1 LHCGHNTQ
9 VSSMKNT
16 WYFFLIYIVNEI
28 KIRQFILFNIKK
40 NGLYVDFKC
49 FLDER

>member
-1 LHCGHNTQ
+1 
-9 VSSMKNT
+9 MKNNL
-16 WYFFLIYIVNEI
+16 YLLKLIIANEI

-49 FLDER
+49 FYMNVELIFF

>member
-1 LHCGHNTQ
+1 
-9 VSSMKNT
+9 MKNNL
-16 WYFFLIYIVNEI
+16 YLLKLIIANEI

-49 FLDER
+49 FYMNVELILF